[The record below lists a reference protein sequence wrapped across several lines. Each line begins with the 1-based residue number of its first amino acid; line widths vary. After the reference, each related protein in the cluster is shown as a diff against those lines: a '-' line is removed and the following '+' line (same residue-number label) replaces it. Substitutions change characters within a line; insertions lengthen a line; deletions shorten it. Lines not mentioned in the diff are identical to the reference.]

1 MRITILLLILF
12 FASCSKE
19 SDDLTI
25 GELYFSSLRIG
36 NLYGAADST
45 IRNAEL
51 YLDTARLETADSSD
65 SEAIRLFRR
74 FRDEGFM
81 YKPFVDLRRSDST
94 YVKLYLDSADY
105 DKIKVYKWKYLL
117 DNKKKVIIRGR
128 TKSLGKLAGDEL
140 YYCTEFIEAKLVDGA
155 TFPKSEG
162 KIWQVEDY
170 N

>member
-1 MRITILLLILF
+1 MRITTLLSILLL
-12 FASCSKE
+12 ASCSRE
-19 SDDLTI
+19 SNDLTI

-51 YLDTARLETADSSD
+51 YLDTARIEMADSSD
-65 SEAIRLFRR
+65 AEAIRICRR

-81 YKPFVDLRRSDST
+81 YKPFLDLRRSDST

-105 DKIKVYKWKYLL
+105 DKIKVYKWRYLL
-117 DNKKKVIIRGR
+117 DNKKKVVVRGR
-128 TKSLGKLAGDEL
+128 TQSLRKLSGDEL

-155 TFPKSEG
+155 TFPTSDG
-162 KIWQVEDY
+162 KMWPVEDY